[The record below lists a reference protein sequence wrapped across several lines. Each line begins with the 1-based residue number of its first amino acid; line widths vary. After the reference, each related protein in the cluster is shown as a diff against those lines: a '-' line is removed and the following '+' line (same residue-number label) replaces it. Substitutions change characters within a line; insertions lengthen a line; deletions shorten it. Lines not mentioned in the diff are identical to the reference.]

1 MKIAIDSRGINWYR
15 GTGIGTYT
23 DNLVSNL
30 INISDHNYRLYWS
43 EKNYKNFKKN
53 NVDIIYTSKKHSR
66 FFNNIYIPYD
76 LKKSD
81 VDIYHIPQNG
91 IGLETEAHSRY
102 NKIIT
107 IHDLIPYILPETVGA
122 GYLRKFLED
131 VPSIISASDAII
143 TVSECSKKDILKFFP
158 TAKGKVYVT
167 PLAADKIYKPLNRE
181 KCKNFLKNKYK
192 IDKNFILYIGGFSE
206 RKNVRALIHS
216 FIKAQKWLNDD
227 YYLVLGG
234 ARKDIGNSLYQEF
247 GIKNNRILFTGYLP
261 TKELPIFYN
270 AAELFAY
277 PSLYEGFGL
286 PPLEAMCCGTPVIT
300 SNISSIPE
308 VVGDAGFLINPFD
321 HYEIEKNI
329 IKILNNIEIKE
340 KLRENSLKR
349 ASEFNW
355 IKTAEKTLEIYEKVY
370 NNKNNAL

>member
-30 INISDHNYRLYWS
+30 INISDHNFRLYWS
-43 EKNYKNFKKN
+43 ENNYSNFKKN

-66 FFNNIYIPYD
+66 FFNNVYIPYD
-76 LKKSD
+76 LNKSH

-91 IGLETEAHSRY
+91 IGLETNSHNSY

-107 IHDLIPYILPETVGA
+107 IHDLIPYILPETVGK

-143 TVSECSKKDILKFFP
+143 TVSECSKKDILRFFP
-158 TAKGKVYVT
+158 TAEGKVYVT
-167 PLAADKIYKPLNRE
+167 PLAADKIYKPLNKE

-192 IDKNFILYIGGFSE
+192 IDKNFILYIGGFSQ

-234 ARKDIGNSLYQEF
+234 ARKDNGNSLYQEF
-247 GIKNNRILFTGYLP
+247 GIENNQILFTGYLP

-308 VVGDAGFLINPFD
+308 VVANAGILINPFD

-329 IKILNNIEIKE
+329 IKILNNKELKEELIEK
-340 KLRENSLKR
+340 SLKR
-349 ASEFNW
+349 AAEFKW
-355 IKTAEKTLEIYEKVY
+355 IKTAEKTLQIYDKVL
-370 NNKNNAL
+370 NNKKNAL